1 MRLNTT
7 KNQPSHNT
15 LFVFNTHLFRDRRR
29 IMRSNT
35 RVGHYVF
42 VVVVEDKIIVV
53 VYDVQEEGKCG

>member
-7 KNQPSHNT
+7 KNQPSYNT

>member
-1 MRLNTT
+1 
-7 KNQPSHNT
+7 
-15 LFVFNTHLFRDRRR
+15 
-29 IMRSNT
+29 MRSNT